1 MRIISDIKDYYDF
14 PQDYQDSLIY
24 KRDHKK
30 IKIES
35 AFNFGLKEPSN
46 KYNQFFSLI
55 PNIHFGR
62 YDLKTNKEYTS
73 YHYREIGVICF
84 CGDFYPYVCLT
95 LENKNSQV
103 FDFVFYNLNSLEEVT
118 GRDWNRKTYI
128 DFFNDWSYDRKIF
141 FELKSPVFIFNRN
154 SFDENSV
161 NPFKTTGECSQIL
174 YMNPI
179 LKEYVFYVL
188 SDGYQTYQRID
199 MFLSN
204 ELAEDKTP
212 IPETVEEKH
221 RMNSRFGGKYSFRRM
236 LEIK

>member
-14 PQDYQDSLIY
+14 PQDYEDSIIY

-35 AFNFGLKEPSN
+35 TFNFGLKEPSN

-55 PNIHFGR
+55 PNIHFGE
-62 YDLKTNKEYTS
+62 YMLKNNKEYSS
-73 YHYREIGVICF
+73 YYYREIGVICF

-95 LENKNSQV
+95 LKDKYNKSY
-103 FDFVFYNLNSLEEVT
+103 DYVFYDLEALEEIT
-118 GRDWNRKTYI
+118 GKDWNRKIYI

-154 SFDENSV
+154 LFDENSV
-161 NPFKTTGECSQIL
+161 NPFNTKGEVSQIL

-179 LKEYVFYVL
+179 LKEYVFYVIK
-188 SDGYQTYQRID
+188 DGYQTYQDID
-199 MFLSN
+199 MFLGN
-204 ELAEDKTP
+204 QLVEDKTP
-212 IPETVEEKH
+212 TPETTEEKF
-221 RMNSRFGGKYSFRRM
+221 RMKSRFGGKYSFRRM
-236 LEIK
+236 PEIK

>member
-30 IKIES
+30 IKIEEKTFPEKAS
-35 AFNFGLKEPSN
+35 K

-55 PNIHFGR
+55 PNIHYGEYR
-62 YDLKTNKEYTS
+62 LKNTKEYTS
-73 YHYREIGVICF
+73 YYYREIGVICF

-95 LENKNSQV
+95 LVDRNYQV
-103 FDFVFYNLNSLEEVT
+103 FDFVFYDLDSLEEVT
-118 GRDWNRKTYI
+118 GKDWNRKTYI
-128 DFFNDWSYDRKIF
+128 DFFNNWSYDRKIF

-154 SFDENSV
+154 SFDENSI
-161 NPFKTTGECSQIL
+161 NPFKTTGKESQIL

-199 MFLSN
+199 MFLNN
-204 ELAEDKTP
+204 ELAQDKTP
-212 IPETVEEKH
+212 TPETTEEKF

-236 LEIK
+236 PEVK